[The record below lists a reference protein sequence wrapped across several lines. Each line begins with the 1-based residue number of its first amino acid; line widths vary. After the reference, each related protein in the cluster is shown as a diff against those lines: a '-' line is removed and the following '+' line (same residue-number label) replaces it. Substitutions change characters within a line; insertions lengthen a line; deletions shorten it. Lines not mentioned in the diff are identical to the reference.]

1 MTEKTERYTALIP
14 LYQDGKG
21 PIEVGG
27 TLELTAAEAE
37 SLMRLGHVRKEAASP
52 SPFRAARSERPPSGR
67 RPESG
72 EDLEVLDGA
81 DDRCP

>member
-37 SLMRLGHVRKEAASP
+37 SLMRLGHVRKEAA
-52 SPFRAARSERPPSGR
+52 RGERPPSGR

-72 EDLEVLDGA
+72 ED
-81 DDRCP
+81 